1 MSIEGKTAPHFSE
14 IGRESSVRWGKN
26 KELYCCSVATW
37 PDYWYDFLEVSRVLP
52 INKEIVEVLWHSC
65 ARRRGWFGRTWQ
77 SRGAYWMKA
86 GVQNK

>member
-52 INKEIVEVLWHSC
+52 INKEI
-65 ARRRGWFGRTWQ
+65 FGAFVAQLRKEKGLVRENVAEQGELT
-77 SRGAYWMKA
+77 G
-86 GVQNK
+86 